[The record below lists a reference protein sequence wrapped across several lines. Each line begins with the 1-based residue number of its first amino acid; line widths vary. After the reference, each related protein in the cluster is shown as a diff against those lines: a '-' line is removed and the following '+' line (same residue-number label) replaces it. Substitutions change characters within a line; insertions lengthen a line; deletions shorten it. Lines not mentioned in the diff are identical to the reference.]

1 MSCYF
6 WISAMVASNS
16 KKKDAVIEAATA
28 LFSEQS
34 YLSVGVDRIIAESNV
49 AKMTFYKYFPS
60 KENLIEAVLENRRL
74 YIQYSLEELV
84 SEKNLPREKLQAIFN
99 WFESWFFSEDF
110 HGCMFIKASEEF
122 PDNLKFRKVSENY
135 KIWLHGLISGI
146 IQDMGKGAA
155 DDLTSL
161 ILIIIDGL
169 IVKANMSM
177 LSPIEV
183 KATWEYVIKMID
195 ALQPESTAA

>member
-1 MSCYF
+1 
-6 WISAMVASNS
+6 MVVS
-16 KKKDAVIEAATA
+16 KKRDAVIETATT

-34 YLSVGVDRIIAESNV
+34 YLSVGVDKIIAESNV

-84 SEKNLPREKLQAIFN
+84 NEKNLPMDKLQAIFN

-122 PDNLKFRKVSENY
+122 PSNLKFRKIGETY
-135 KIWLHGLISGI
+135 KKWLHTLLSDILDS
-146 IQDMGKGAA
+146 MGKKPSTDISA
-155 DDLTSL
+155 L
-161 ILIIIDGL
+161 IVIIIDGL
-169 IVKANMSM
+169 IVKANTSL
-177 LSPIEV
+177 LSPEEV
-183 KATWEYVIKMID
+183 KLTWNHVIRMID
-195 ALQPESTAA
+195 VLND

>member
-1 MSCYF
+1 
-6 WISAMVASNS
+6 MVASKS
-16 KKKDAVIEAATA
+16 KKKDAVIETATA

-34 YLSVGVDRIIAESNV
+34 YLSVGVDKIIAESNV

-84 SEKNLPREKLQAIFN
+84 SEKSLPMEKMQAIF
-99 WFESWFFSEDF
+99 SWFFSKDF

-122 PDNLKFRKVSENY
+122 PDNVKFRKISENY
-135 KIWLHGLISGI
+135 KIWLHGLISSI
-146 IQDMGKGAA
+146 IESMGKGPA

-177 LSPIEV
+177 LSPLEV
-183 KATWEYVIKMID
+183 KATWEYVTKMIE
-195 ALQPESTAA
+195 ALQPASSAA

>member
-1 MSCYF
+1 
-6 WISAMVASNS
+6 MVAS
-16 KKKDAVIEAATA
+16 KTRKKDAVIETATA

-34 YLSVGVDRIIAESNV
+34 YLSVGVDKIIAESNV

-84 SEKNLPREKLQAIFN
+84 NEQNLPKDKLQAIFN
-99 WFESWFFSEDF
+99 WFESWFFSADF

-122 PDNLKFRKVSENY
+122 PDNLKFRKISETY
-135 KIWLHGLISGI
+135 KVWLHDLISTI
-146 IQDMGKGAA
+146 IRNMGKSSA

-161 ILIIIDGL
+161 IIIIIDGL

-177 LSPIEV
+177 LSPVEV
-183 KATWEYVIKMID
+183 KSTWEYVIRMID
-195 ALQPESTAA
+195 VLQPEPSAA

>member
-1 MSCYF
+1 
-6 WISAMVASNS
+6 MVAS
-16 KKKDAVIEAATA
+16 KTRKKDAVIETAIA

-34 YLSVGVDRIIAESNV
+34 YLSVGVDKIIAESNV

-84 SEKNLPREKLQAIFN
+84 NEQTLPKDKLQAIFN
-99 WFESWFFSEDF
+99 WFESWFFSTDF

-122 PDNLKFRKVSENY
+122 PDNLKFRKISETY
-135 KIWLHGLISGI
+135 KVWLHELISSI
-146 IQDMGKGAA
+146 IRNMGKSSA

-161 ILIIIDGL
+161 IIIIIDGL

-177 LSPIEV
+177 LSPVEV
-183 KATWEYVIKMID
+183 KSTWEYVLRMID
-195 ALQPESTAA
+195 LLQPQPSAA

>member
-1 MSCYF
+1 
-6 WISAMVASNS
+6 MVASKS
-16 KKKDAVIEAATA
+16 KKKDAVIETATA

-34 YLSVGVDRIIAESNV
+34 YLSVGVDKIIAESNV

-84 SEKNLPREKLQAIFN
+84 SEKNLPRDKLQAIFN
-99 WFESWFFSEDF
+99 WFESWFFSKDF

-122 PDNLKFRKVSENY
+122 PDNVKFRKISENY
-135 KIWLHGLISGI
+135 KIWLHGLISSI
-146 IQDMGKGAA
+146 IESMGKGAA

-169 IVKANMSM
+169 IVKANMTM
-177 LSPIEV
+177 LSPLEV
-183 KATWEYVIKMID
+183 KATWEYVMKMID
-195 ALQPESTAA
+195 ALKPECSAA

>member
-1 MSCYF
+1 
-6 WISAMVASNS
+6 MVAS
-16 KKKDAVIEAATA
+16 KTRKKDAVIETATA

-34 YLSVGVDRIIAESNV
+34 YLSVGVDKIIAESNV

-84 SEKNLPREKLQAIFN
+84 NEQTLPKDKLQAIFN
-99 WFESWFFSEDF
+99 WFESWFFSTDF

-122 PDNLKFRKVSENY
+122 PDNLKFRKISETY
-135 KIWLHGLISGI
+135 KVWLHELISSI
-146 IQDMGKGAA
+146 IRNMGKNSA

-161 ILIIIDGL
+161 IIIIIDGL

-177 LSPIEV
+177 LSPVEV
-183 KATWEYVIKMID
+183 KSTWEYVLRMID
-195 ALQPESTAA
+195 LLQPQPSAA